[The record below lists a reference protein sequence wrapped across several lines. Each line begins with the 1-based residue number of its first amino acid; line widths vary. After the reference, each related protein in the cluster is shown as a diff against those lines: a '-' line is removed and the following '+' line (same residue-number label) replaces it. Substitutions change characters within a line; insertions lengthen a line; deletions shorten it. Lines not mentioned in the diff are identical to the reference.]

1 MSMTNYRRG
10 VEKERE
16 CMRIL
21 EAAGYETARTAGSHG
36 LFDVIAINHLGVR
49 LIQLKRSKDGK
60 WGQDYELAKEKLLQL
75 PKIPNIT
82 REIWIWVDRQ
92 GWVKQEVI

>member
-1 MSMTNYRRG
+1 MTNYRRG

-16 CMRIL
+16 CQKIL

-36 LFDVIAINHLGVR
+36 PFDVIAVGPLGVR
-49 LIQLKRSKDGK
+49 LIQLKRSADGN
-60 WGQDYELAKEKLLQL
+60 WNQEYELAKEKLQQL
-75 PKIPNIT
+75 PKLPFVS